1 MMDRPRSDPGASSA
15 LGKLAGFVIA
25 VVVLAGIYVGYQALQ
40 VLFPPNTYETAL
52 LATVADT
59 VDADGVL
66 LFDEVYVPGGG
77 TLGYLAADG
86 ERVSAGTAV
95 AEIYSDASQ
104 AVLRQQL
111 TQLTEQIDLLQRS
124 QNTTSLQLD
133 ALLRERSAALYDMM
147 DELDAGAY
155 DEVSSGANAYLL
167 AQNKLWIATGDS
179 ANFTDQ
185 VTALTQQAQSV
196 QAQLGNPTQITAP
209 QTGYFIRSAS
219 SGRLNAGM
227 EDILALGAA
236 DLKAYIESSPE
247 IKLDGC
253 AGKIVSG
260 FAWRYVG
267 LCSAKEGEKLLG
279 DNGKPLTRS
288 VKIKFPGQMET
299 PLKASVSEVTI
310 DEATGLARFVI
321 TCEIINGDVLR
332 LNRASAQ
339 IIVGE
344 TTGLRVPIDAIHYL
358 KEDGT
363 ESETQG
369 ENYIPG
375 VYVKYGNLARFCKI
389 DPVDNDHPLVTD
401 GEYRIVMPSSS
412 DKTKTVSEVRLYDE
426 IIVSGQNLY
435 DGKLL

>member
-66 LFDEVYVPGGG
+66 LFDEAYVPGGG

-209 QTGYFIRSAS
+209 QTGYFVRASS
-219 SGRLNAGM
+219 SGRLNAGAD
-227 EDILALGAA
+227 DILAQDPAQ
-236 DLKAYIESSPE
+236 LKAYLDSNPTLP
-247 IKLDGC
+247 LDGC

-260 FAWRYVG
+260 FTWRYVG
-267 LCSAKEGEKLLG
+267 VCSAEQGQKLLG
-279 DNGKPLTRS
+279 QNGKPLSSS
-288 VKIKFPGQMET
+288 VQIRFPGQT
-299 PLKASVSEVTI
+299 DRSFKATK
-310 DEATGLARFVI
+310 
-321 TCEIINGDVLR
+321 
-332 LNRASAQ
+332 NRAWLALCSPATSSTAMCSA
-339 IIVGE
+339 
-344 TTGLRVPIDAIHYL
+344 
-358 KEDGT
+358 
-363 ESETQG
+363 
-369 ENYIPG
+369 
-375 VYVKYGNLARFCKI
+375 
-389 DPVDNDHPLVTD
+389 
-401 GEYRIVMPSSS
+401 
-412 DKTKTVSEVRLYDE
+412 
-426 IIVSGQNLY
+426 
-435 DGKLL
+435 